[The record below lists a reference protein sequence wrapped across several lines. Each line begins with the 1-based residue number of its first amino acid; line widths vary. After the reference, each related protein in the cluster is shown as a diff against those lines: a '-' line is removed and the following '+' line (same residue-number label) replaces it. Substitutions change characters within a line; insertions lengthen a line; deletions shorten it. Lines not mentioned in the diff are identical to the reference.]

1 MNQVLEGI
9 YLETKQ
15 TQVGTGHT
23 ASRVTF
29 KNHYALRLV
38 GEEALLFLLDD
49 DLGLT
54 GLREMVP
61 LAQVGKRL
69 EYQAQLQDTYTA
81 LLPKLGARPQATAR
95 PQPAPA
101 TAVQT
106 RPPAQPPQTRPVAQ
120 PPQTRPVAQPP
131 QTRPVAQPP
140 QTRPVAQPPQTRP
153 AAPPPAQK
161 AGQQETPWWELT
173 QKGASNLLKKD

>member
-29 KNHYALRLV
+29 KNHYALRLG
-38 GEEALLFLLDD
+38 GEQAVLFLLDD

-61 LAQVGKRL
+61 LSQVGSRL
-69 EYQAQLQDTYTA
+69 EYQPQLQETFQA
-81 LLPKLGARPQATAR
+81 LLPKLGPR
-95 PQPAPA
+95 PQPAAQAKPSPPPQPSSA
-101 TAVQT
+101 SALQT
-106 RPPAQPPQTRPVAQ
+106 RAPASPPQARPAAQPPQTRPVAQ
-120 PPQTRPVAQPP
+120 PPQARPVAQPP
-131 QTRPVAQPP
+131 AKP
-140 QTRPVAQPPQTRP
+140 
-153 AAPPPAQK
+153 